1 MAFDIEGA
9 KKAGASDEQIAE
21 YLAKKHGFNLEGATK
36 AGAKASDVITHL
48 MKKEGGSVEKQAPDE
63 SAAETARLAGKE
75 APKAEAPG
83 IVEQMFGLGSPIARV
98 VKGAVVDPLLG
109 INQLMANTGL
119 FGDTV
124 KQSANQ
130 LVKGYEGATQ
140 EARARVGSEG
150 FDPYQLGG
158 AIVSPINKLGAVG
171 QGGSVVS
178 KIGSGAGAGVIQG
191 LIAPTQT
198 EGDEGSGDR
207 LVNAALGAAFGAGI
221 PATAEGAKQVWQIIR
236 RLPISADAKLRAL
249 QKHLGEKIPVEAREE
264 ISSELRTAKPAT
276 EGYQQSAAEALADQ
290 PKAIEL
296 MKEQE
301 RALAA
306 TPSAARTRDLENQ
319 QAIQTQMEGAFG
331 KAEDI
336 PVAEQFRDVRAGAMR
351 EQALADAD
359 KFRTQV
365 IPAEQAAVRADVA
378 AEGQLAKQA
387 SELEGAAAKDVEFQ
401 AGKPGWL
408 TAGTQAFEKR
418 AAAQR
423 AGDKAGLLKAEADVK
438 RMQAQAIK
446 DEGFYPLEIDSIV
459 KNIEKELADPMTK
472 VDDTLISVLNS
483 TQRKLMDAV
492 DPETGIIN
500 SDVLYKVRKLINQD
514 IQKALAGQKV
524 TDAPA
529 VEKKVRDILDKSI
542 EKASGGNLWS
552 KYLTEYS
559 ERSTQIDQMKLGRD
573 LLGKLGVDSAS
584 GAQKAG
590 TFVQAV
596 NNVTDTIKD
605 ITGRSYDK
613 LEDFATPR
621 QVNILKSVASDVSRK
636 ERASLAASYGKA
648 SEGVQPESK
657 NLPALLDKGLTLTKT
672 IIGWMQHG
680 SQKEFDAKIA
690 DLMLNPQK
698 LATFIDNLPKDR
710 MNTVVELMVQRMSPE
725 MRASFLKI
733 VPKGEK
739 VLDELGTAE
748 TAIRDVSGAAIRGG
762 VIRDV
767 GVQRQ

>member
-109 INQLMANTGL
+109 INQLVANTGL

-124 KQSANQ
+124 KQGANQ
-130 LVKGYEGATQ
+130 LVRGYEGATQ

-158 AIVSPINKLGAVG
+158 AIVSPVNKLGVVG
-171 QGGSVVS
+171 QGGSLIS
-178 KIGSGAGAGVIQG
+178 KIGSGAGAGAIQG
-191 LIAPTQT
+191 FIAPTQT
-198 EGDEGSGDR
+198 EGDDGTGDR

-221 PATAEGAKQVWQIIR
+221 PATAEAAQQVWEIIR
-236 RLPISADAKLRAL
+236 RLPINPAGKLRAL
-249 QKHLGEKIPVEAREE
+249 QKHLGDKIPVEAREE
-264 ISSELRTAKPAT
+264 ISSELRAAKPST

-296 MKEQE
+296 MREQE
-301 RALAA
+301 RALAS
-306 TPSAARTRDLENQ
+306 TPSVARVRDLENQ

-336 PVAEQFRDVRAGAMR
+336 PVAEQMRDVRTGAMR

-365 IPAEQAAVRADVA
+365 VPAEQAAVRADAA

-418 AAAQR
+418 AAAQQ

-542 EKASGGNLWS
+542 EKASGGNLWG
-552 KYLTEYS
+552 KYLSEYS

-636 ERASLAASYGKA
+636 ERAALSASYGKA
-648 SEGVQPESK
+648 SEGVQPESR

-710 MNTVVELMVQRMSPE
+710 MNIVVELMVQRMSPD
-725 MRASFLKI
+725 MRASFLSI

-739 VLDELGTAE
+739 VLDELGTAQ
-748 TAIRDVSGAAIRGG
+748 TAIRNVSGAAVRGG